1 MDKILAEHRRA
12 LGDFEVV
19 EIDEARIE
27 ALRGQLAVDVPV
39 DLHWTWNYAGEVEE
53 LRALYE
59 RGKKGQWNAET
70 DVDWSI
76 PFPRGEWFL
85 PKEGLLIL
93 PSVLTIMGA
102 DDDVCCEAAFDEFA
116 WTLSQLLHGEQA
128 ALQLCGQLTNSCP
141 TMDAKFYAA
150 SQVIDEARHVEVLA
164 KFLQRKIGTI
174 YPIGGTLKV
183 LLDLLLEAPTWR
195 TKTLGMQCLFEGMAV
210 GIFDLIQ
217 KGSTNPLLSDVI
229 RRVKQD
235 EARHAAFG
243 ILTMRR
249 VVREAAAEELAAM
262 EDFSF
267 NVLETLN
274 ANQQLDMLR
283 DLCPKYGL
291 DPENVV
297 LMLLGQENWAQFN
310 SDVFMHTV
318 IPNLARLG
326 LITERTE
333 ARYRACGILFGD
345 RFGRGTDADV
355 SASLPGSAR
364 DGE

>member
-1 MDKILAEHRRA
+1 MEKILAEHRRQV
-12 LGDFEVV
+12 GGFEVV
-19 EIDEARIE
+19 EIDERQID
-27 ALRGQLAVDVPV
+27 ALRAQIDVDVPM
-39 DLHWTWNYAGEVEE
+39 DLHWTWNYASEVEE

-76 PFPRGEWFL
+76 PFPRDEWFL
-85 PKEGLLIL
+85 PKEGLQLL
-93 PSVLTIMGA
+93 PSVLAVAGA
-102 DDDVCCEAAFDEFA
+102 DDATCRAAAFDEFA
-116 WTLSQLLHGEQA
+116 WTFSQLLHGEQA
-128 ALQLCGQLTNSCP
+128 ALQLCGQLTNTCP

-150 SQVIDEARHVEVLA
+150 SQVVDEARHIEVIA
-164 KFLQRKIGTI
+164 KFLQRKVGTI

-183 LLDLLLEAPTWR
+183 LLDKLLEADTWKM
-195 TKTLGMQCLFEGMAV
+195 KTLGMQCLFEGMAV
-210 GIFDLIQ
+210 GIFDMIQ

-243 ILTMRR
+243 VLTMRR
-249 VVREAAAEELAAM
+249 TVRDATPDEMAEM
-262 EDFSF
+262 EDFSY

-283 DLCPKYGL
+283 DLAPKYGL

-297 LMLLGQENWAQFN
+297 LMLLGQEDWARFN

-318 IPNLARLG
+318 VPNLARLG

-333 ARYRACGILFGD
+333 EKYRARGILYGD
-345 RFGRGTDADV
+345 RFGRGVDADV
-355 SASLPGSAR
+355 QASLRGQ
-364 DGE
+364 